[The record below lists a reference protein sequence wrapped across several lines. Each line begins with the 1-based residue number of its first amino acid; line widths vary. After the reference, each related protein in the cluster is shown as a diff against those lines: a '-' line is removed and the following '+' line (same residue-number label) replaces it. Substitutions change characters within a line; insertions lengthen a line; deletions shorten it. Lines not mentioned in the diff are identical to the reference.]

1 MMTNTS
7 YTTQE
12 LEKICREII
21 IVAKEAGDFIQ
32 QESKKFTL
40 ENIEYKSAKELVS
53 YVDKEAEKLIVKKL
67 KIILPEA
74 GFITEEGT
82 EVQKRKSLT
91 WIIDPLDGTT
101 NFLHRLPTYSVC
113 IALMLDGVLLIG
125 VVNDPN
131 FNECFYAWKNGGAY
145 CNEKSIKVSE
155 ISTLENSLVAIGF
168 PYNLLDRTDEYFK
181 IFGHLVGKT
190 HGVRRLGSA
199 AIDLCYVACGRFEA
213 YFEYNLHIWDI
224 AAGILIVE
232 EAGGKVCDYKGG
244 NNYLYGTELLATG
257 KIEAPMLDVIQKYW
271 KL

>member
-1 MMTNTS
+1 IMKNTVS
-7 YTTQE
+7 YDSKE
-12 LEKICREII
+12 LERICGEVI
-21 IVAKEAGDFIQ
+21 IVARIAGDFIQ

-40 ENIEYKSAKELVS
+40 DNIEHKSAKELVS

-82 EVQKRKSLT
+82 EGENSKSLT

-101 NFLHRLPTYSVC
+101 NFLHKLPTYSVC
-113 IALMLDGVLLIG
+113 IALMLDGNLLVG

-131 FNECFYAWKNGGAY
+131 LGECFYAWKGGGAY
-145 CNEKSIKVSE
+145 CNNKKIKVSE
-155 ISTLENSLVAIGF
+155 ISTLENSLIAIGF
-168 PYNLLDRTDEYFK
+168 PYSLLDRTEQYFQ
-181 IFGHLVGKT
+181 IFSHLIGKT

-224 AAGILIVE
+224 AAGILIVQ
-232 EAGGKVCDYKGG
+232 EAGGKICDYKGG
-244 NNYLYGTELLATG
+244 NNYLYGAELLATG
-257 KIEAPMLDVIQKYW
+257 RIEASMLKVIQEYW
-271 KL
+271 K